1 MKLRNL
7 LSLLAASVALTFTA
21 FAQSGHEHHSAPA
34 KSDAGKLMKVSEVDA
49 AWLAEARKSYPLEV
63 CVMSGEKLGSMGDA
77 TEWVYR
83 AKGQPDRLVKFCC
96 DGCLDDFKADAPA
109 AIAKLDAAAA
119 KKSGKK

>member
-7 LSLLAASVALTFTA
+7 LFLVAASVALTLTA
-21 FAQSGHEHHSAPA
+21 FAQSGHEHHSAPG
-34 KSDAGKLMKVSEVDA
+34 KSAAGKLVKASEVDA

-63 CVMSGEKLGSMGDA
+63 CVMSEEKLGSMGDA

-96 DGCLDDFKADAPA
+96 DGCIDDFKSNPQA